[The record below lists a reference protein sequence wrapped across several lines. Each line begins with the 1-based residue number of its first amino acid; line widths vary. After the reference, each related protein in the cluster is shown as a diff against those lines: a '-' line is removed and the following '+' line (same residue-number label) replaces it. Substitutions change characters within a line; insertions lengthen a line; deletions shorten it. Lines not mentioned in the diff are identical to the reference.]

1 MLLKALKVEKTF
13 PINHNVVPAKIFL
26 NMQCNV
32 CLLDISFVYRFQ
44 KMCHALAPSISSHGL
59 LVFVVFIYFMDHYQ
73 ARYELVWHSDLIY
86 FMLVWVSLFS
96 NQSLTFLFTALQ
108 ALNCF
113 KDKIKMYIYY

>member
-1 MLLKALKVEKTF
+1 
-13 PINHNVVPAKIFL
+13 
-26 NMQCNV
+26 
-32 CLLDISFVYRFQ
+32 
-44 KMCHALAPSISSHGL
+44 MCHALAPSISSHGL
-59 LVFVVFIYFMDHYQ
+59 LVFVVLIYFMDHYQ

-113 KDKIKMYIYY
+113 KDKIKMYIYYESQDIQTALHFPSYTLSPIRKVQIPKLTDEVKIKSSGN